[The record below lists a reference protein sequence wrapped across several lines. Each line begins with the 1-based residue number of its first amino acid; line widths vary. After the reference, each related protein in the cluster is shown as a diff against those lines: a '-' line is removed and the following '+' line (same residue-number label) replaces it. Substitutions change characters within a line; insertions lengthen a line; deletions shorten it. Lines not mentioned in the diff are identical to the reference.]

1 MSTPVK
7 PRKITEDILLD
18 LSTRR
23 CRVTCSEVTAQTDI
37 SWDDYLGLCF
47 EKELIYYVDLES
59 FRQEMQLDN
68 ITWHLKKDGV
78 FVFQCRVNS
87 GSDFEWITVSAVVAE
102 KSGDEMTR
110 LRITAES
117 QNIYSLN
124 GRDTDD
130 EIIREMLFK
139 GFGKV
144 YSNTIWID
152 VLADRYLV
160 QNLYGDD
167 CYEEMTA
174 KPTGFYTHDN
184 LCYAANFVYPDDR
197 ETFLKFTSL
206 DWYKSN
212 LNKEGVKFSF
222 RLRHTCNG
230 EYRWV
235 ELNLVCTKHTD
246 EEFHVLYWLDDVQNE
261 SFADADTQNMLM
273 SAEIGQ
279 WRLEF
284 RNDHTTKCLL
294 SSSLQRILGID
305 DESPADQLVPKLIE
319 RVFPEDINMV
329 RESVMRLGQG
339 EKASF
344 VFRWE
349 HQKLGLRY
357 YRCGCNCIAKS
368 ERYTCFCGYGQ
379 DITEDMKQIT
389 ENEQKM
395 KAAMLEA
402 KKANA
407 AKTAFLSRMSHDIRT
422 PLNGIIGLIEIDE
435 NNTDNIELLKEH
447 RAKAKVAADH
457 LMSLIN
463 DVLELNKLDD
473 QNVTLAH
480 EPFSLAQMA
489 DEILTIGEMRATEAG
504 VRLVHEN
511 CNPNIVVPYVYGSPL
526 HVRQIFLNIIGNA
539 IKYNKPGGSVTCRIE
554 TVTHDDRTVTY
565 RCTVADTGI
574 GMSQEF
580 IKHIFEPFSQE
591 QNDAR
596 SFYQG
601 TGLGMSIVKSLVDRM
616 NGTIEIESEK
626 GKGST
631 FTVTIPFE
639 IADSADIADAIEY
652 SDDADVKGVRILL
665 AEDNNLNREIAH
677 TLLEENGAVITEA
690 VDGQQAVEIFTQ
702 NPPHT
707 FDVILMD
714 VMMPNVDGLTATR
727 MIRGSE
733 RPDAKEIPILAMTA
747 NAFSE
752 DIQRTR
758 QAGMNAH
765 ISKPLEIKKVIS
777 IIAKFCPG
785 HEHGKHQ

>member
-1 MSTPVK
+1 M
-7 PRKITEDILLD
+7 
-18 LSTRR
+18 
-23 CRVTCSEVTAQTDI
+23 
-37 SWDDYLGLCF
+37 
-47 EKELIYYVDLES
+47 
-59 FRQEMQLDN
+59 
-68 ITWHLKKDGV
+68 
-78 FVFQCRVNS
+78 
-87 GSDFEWITVSAVVAE
+87 
-102 KSGDEMTR
+102 
-110 LRITAES
+110 
-117 QNIYSLN
+117 
-124 GRDTDD
+124 
-130 EIIREMLFK
+130 
-139 GFGKV
+139 
-144 YSNTIWID
+144 
-152 VLADRYLV
+152 
-160 QNLYGDD
+160 
-167 CYEEMTA
+167 
-174 KPTGFYTHDN
+174 
-184 LCYAANFVYPDDR
+184 
-197 ETFLKFTSL
+197 
-206 DWYKSN
+206 
-212 LNKEGVKFSF
+212 KFSF
-222 RLRHTCNG
+222 RLRHTCKG

-273 SAEIGQ
+273 SAEIRQ
-279 WRLEF
+279 WHLEF

-305 DESPADQLVPKLIE
+305 DESPADQLVPKLIA

-329 RESVMRLGQG
+329 REFVMRLGQG

-368 ERYTCFCGYGQ
+368 ERYTCFCGYAQ

-402 KKANA
+402 KKPNA

-473 QNVTLAH
+473 QNITLAH

-511 CNPNIVVPYVYGSPL
+511 CNPNIAVPYVYGSPL
-526 HVRQIFLNIIGNA
+526 HVRQIFLNLIGNA
-539 IKYNKPGGSVTCRIE
+539 IKYNKPGGSVTCRVE
-554 TVTHDDRTVTY
+554 TVTQDDRTVTY

-616 NGTIEIESEK
+616 NGTIEINSEK

-631 FTVTIPFE
+631 FIVTIQFE

-652 SDDADVKGVRILL
+652 SDDADIKGVRILL
-665 AEDNNLNREIAH
+665 AEDNSLNREIAH

-702 NPPHT
+702 NTPHT

-758 QAGMNAH
+758 RAGMNAH
-765 ISKPLEIKKVIS
+765 ISKPLIKMVIS

-785 HEHGKHQ
+785 HEHGKHK